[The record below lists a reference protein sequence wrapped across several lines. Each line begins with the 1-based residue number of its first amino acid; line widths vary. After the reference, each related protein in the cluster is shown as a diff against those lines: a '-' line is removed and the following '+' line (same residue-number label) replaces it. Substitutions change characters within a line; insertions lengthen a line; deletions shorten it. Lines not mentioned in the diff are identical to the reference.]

1 MAQIKLKSTVVV
13 PKVVII
19 ACAVVNAATALELD
33 DMLVTSGND
42 SQHMPGSR
50 HYRDQALD
58 FRTKHLTTPQ
68 KHALAAEVRRRLG
81 AHYDVILE
89 AEGKPNEHLHV
100 EYDK

>member
-1 MAQIKLKSTVVV
+1 MAQIKLKPTVVV

-19 ACAVVNAATALELD
+19 ACAVINAANALDLP

-42 SQHMPGSR
+42 SAHMAGSR

-58 FRTKHLTTPQ
+58 FRTHHLTNPQ
-68 KHALAAEVRRRLG
+68 KLALVDEVIRRLG
-81 AHYDVILE
+81 DAYDVILE
-89 AEGKPNEHLHV
+89 NIDEPNEHLHV

>member
-1 MAQIKLKSTVVV
+1 MSQIKLKPTVVV

-19 ACAVVNAATALELD
+19 ACAVVNAATALDLP

-42 SQHMPGSR
+42 SGHMAGSR

-58 FRTKHLTTPQ
+58 FRTKHLTKAQ
-68 KHALAAEVRRRLG
+68 KHALVDEVTRRLG
-81 AHYDVILE
+81 DAYDVILE
-89 AEGKPNEHLHV
+89 FEDGPNEHLHV